1 MRSIGNNGIER
12 HSVGSRKSEKKS
24 KQRGKV
30 LEGLA
35 RNINRT
41 ISAISAIKIIVNI
54 FGACLAGIQVSSLC
68 PQESQIKYLFPPIL
82 AVLILFF
89 AEILPKNIGILYLPS
104 LQKHLAYPLCML
116 DSLMA
121 PITKIPEWFAKK
133 TPLHKNDTS
142 KSDDEILLLANKGEK
157 DGLLS
162 TQERDLIANS
172 LSLDDV
178 CVSEIMTPRTVVMA
192 FEDTSTVSQI
202 FKKYRKSIS
211 QESPCTTTQSIISL
225 G

>member
-1 MRSIGNNGIER
+1 MHARLSNGANN
-12 HSVGSRKSEKKS
+12 
-24 KQRGKV
+24 
-30 LEGLA
+30 
-35 RNINRT
+35 
-41 ISAISAIKIIVNI
+41 
-54 FGACLAGIQVSSLC
+54 
-68 PQESQIKYLFPPIL
+68 
-82 AVLILFF
+82 
-89 AEILPKNIGILYLPS
+89 KNSG
-104 LQKHLAYPLCML
+104 MVR
-116 DSLMA
+116 
-121 PITKIPEWFAKK
+121 KK

-202 FKKYRKSIS
+202 FKKYPEINFSRIPVYHDTIDNIVGIARRRDILTAMANDKHDSLIS
-211 QESPCTTTQSIISL
+211 EFTQPAVFVPENGSALSVLRQLIKNTKDGDCRGRICLSDRRDNS
-225 G
+225 